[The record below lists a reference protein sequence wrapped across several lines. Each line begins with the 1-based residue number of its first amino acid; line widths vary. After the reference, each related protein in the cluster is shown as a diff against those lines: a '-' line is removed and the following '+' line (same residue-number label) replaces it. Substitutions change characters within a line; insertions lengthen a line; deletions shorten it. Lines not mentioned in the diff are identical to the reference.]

1 MFSHTTKYRGD
12 PIETKIAG
20 NGDELQQLSERKRK
34 NILQL
39 SLMFTNYLA
48 PNILC

>member
-20 NGDELQQLSERKRK
+20 NGDELQQLSERKK
-34 NILQL
+34 KITVVLDVYKL
-39 SLMFTNYLA
+39 FGT
-48 PNILC
+48 

>member
-20 NGDELQQLSERKRK
+20 NGDELQQLSERKK
-34 NILQL
+34 K
-39 SLMFTNYLA
+39 FTVVLDVYKLFGT
-48 PNILC
+48 